1 MDWFNEIFGNALEQ
15 LYLGVEKIYLLADNI
30 NSIQFTEYDY
40 LYQFIGLIRYI
51 AGEPLFIAIA
61 LFFDICVGFVCYKI
75 FKRIVSVIT
84 SIVTNKKGKF
94 IIP

>member
-1 MDWFNEIFGNALEQ
+1 MNWLQELFQNGLEQ
-15 LYLGVEKIYLLADNI
+15 IMLGVEKIYLLAENI

-75 FKRIVSVIT
+75 LKRIVSVIT
-84 SIVTNKKGKF
+84 SLVNNVKGKF